1 MEPIDL
7 VGALRR
13 SWRLLVALA
22 VLGAVVAVLIP
33 VTTVHRKPLALP
45 YGAVVVVGSA
55 PAGASNVVGG
65 GVTSAQINF
74 YASLISTQ
82 ELAAQLD
89 GLNVHNFV
97 LYQYMESHLGSVN
110 LAAGGVTTTTFKGR
124 ANTPDFVTLVAYG
137 KTGVDAVN
145 LANAYSTAVGRA
157 LSDASAAKGQTGGKG
172 SASAAAASAASS
184 SSSSSSSSGASTG
197 YQVEQP
203 AVDAV
208 KIRRGGKASVT
219 ASRKVRLLGGLV
231 FGLLIGAG
239 IVLLRELLDKR
250 LRNASRAAANFGYPV
265 IVEIPRGGSSSRGSL
280 AGPADYGDVIRN
292 PGSSSAEAYRMLRM
306 SVMFEGLAPSSPL
319 PDAFNFGFG
328 NLGGG
333 ATPETVPTAGSDG
346 GIGARQIVL
355 VVSAGLEPSRPHVAA
370 NLAAVYAEAGQ
381 KVVVISTGEIDAS
394 PGGNR
399 SNGSVASGEITT
411 EDVRAHLEPS
421 RLENV
426 SRLPLDPFVP
436 NSGQLVNRAP
446 LVLEAARKL
455 SDVIIVEV
463 PPLLGVHHAEAL
475 SHAVDVVIV
484 VAECG
489 WTTFSDARRAGD
501 LLRRME
507 APVLGVVLTNVQVD
521 QRDIRH
527 IVPVGPPSADIG
539 PRSNGDASIAVGPG
553 RPVPE
558 SPAATSQA

>member
-22 VLGAVVAVLIP
+22 VIGAVVAVLIP
-33 VTTVHRKPLALP
+33 VGTTHRKPLALP
-45 YGAVVVVGSA
+45 YGSVTVVGSA
-55 PAGASNVVGG
+55 PAGASNAVGG

-82 ELAAQLD
+82 VLAAKLD
-89 GLNVHNFV
+89 GLNLHNFV
-97 LYQYMESHLGSVN
+97 LFEYMDSHIGSVS
-110 LAAGGVTTTTFKGR
+110 LAAGGVTTTTAKGR
-124 ANTPDFVTLVAYG
+124 ANIPDYVTLVAYG
-137 KTGVDAVN
+137 KTGLDAIN
-145 LANAYSTAVGRA
+145 LVNAYAVAVGHVLA
-157 LSDASAAKGQTGGKG
+157 VAAAAKGQTAARG
-172 SASAAAASAASS
+172 SAAAAAAANASGSS
-184 SSSSSSSSGASTG
+184 SSTPSVASTG
-197 YQVEQP
+197 YQIEQP
-203 AVDAV
+203 AVAAT
-208 KIRRGGKASVT
+208 KIHKGGKSSVT
-219 ASRKVRLLGGLV
+219 ASRKVRVLAGFV
-231 FGLLIGAG
+231 FGLVIAAG

-265 IVEIPRGGSSSRGSL
+265 IVEIPRGGPSLRGSL

-292 PGSSSAEAYRMLRM
+292 PRSTSAEAYRMLRM
-306 SVMFEGLAPSSPL
+306 SVLFEGLAPSSPL

-333 ATPETVPTAGSDG
+333 PAEAVSTAGQDG

-381 KVVVISTGEIDAS
+381 KVVVISTGELEAS
-394 PGGNR
+394 PGAIH
-399 SNGSVASGEITT
+399 SNGSLASGEIRT
-411 EDVRAHLEPS
+411 EDVLAHLEPS

-446 LVLEAARKL
+446 LVLEAARGL
-455 SDVIIVEV
+455 ADVIIVEV

-489 WTTFSDARRAGD
+489 WTTFGDARRAGD

-507 APVLGVVLTNVQVD
+507 APVLGVVLTNVQVEK
-521 QRDIRH
+521 RDIRH

-539 PRSNGDASIAVGPG
+539 ARSNGDAPVAVGPG